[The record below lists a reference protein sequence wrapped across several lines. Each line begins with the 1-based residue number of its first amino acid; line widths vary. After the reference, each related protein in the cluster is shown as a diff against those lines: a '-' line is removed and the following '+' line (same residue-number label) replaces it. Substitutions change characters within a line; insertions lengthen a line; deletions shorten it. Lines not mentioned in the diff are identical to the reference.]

1 MTYHNP
7 SDCKYILML
16 SQERKPL
23 KKIID
28 FRYFKTVFVSKTIGR
43 GMLKKIKWKA
53 LYYVYTRKKSQSPE
67 NRRGSGT
74 IITNLGISNWSLLQT
89 SNMKIYNNDN
99 SEHTFAI

>member
-43 GMLKKIKWKA
+43 GMFKKNKMESTIFMSIPERKGRPLKIEEDQEQLLQIWLFQTG
-53 LYYVYTRKKSQSPE
+53 LYYKPLT
-67 NRRGSGT
+67 
-74 IITNLGISNWSLLQT
+74 
-89 SNMKIYNNDN
+89 
-99 SEHTFAI
+99 

>member
-28 FRYFKTVFVSKTIGR
+28 FRYFKTVFVSKTIAR

-53 LYYVYTRKKSQSPE
+53 LYLCLYPKEKSVP
-67 NRRGSGT
+67 
-74 IITNLGISNWSLLQT
+74 
-89 SNMKIYNNDN
+89 
-99 SEHTFAI
+99 